1 MSWFGDLGSVV
12 GTLSA
17 SVTEALAGLEDDIK
31 EFVDTVKTDTSET
44 VQDTVAAVKE
54 ATDEDGLSLK
64 SLSGAVEGVA
74 ANIGSGLR
82 EDGTST
88 DRRRKRS
95 DPLGTVSYD
104 RAEAQLIA
112 IQRDRNTYLSDPEG
126 DPVEYTEWTE
136 GCDLNERTEE
146 ITKLLS
152 TDDVIRKLHSELVPK
167 KISYNVFW
175 HRYFYSLHRLK
186 AAGDRRQELVR
197 AFEEDVD
204 DQLEFDDDWGD
215 GGDDDDD
222 DGGGGGGGGGG
233 GTEATGAID
242 AIDAIDARPNEGTGA
257 ADGGSGTA
265 TAAEKREPAPGCAET
280 PPAAFS
286 EPEAGESSEKET
298 CAMEGGLGAARSE
311 RSAPGASAAR
321 EDAASD
327 DAPTLQGAVGESANN
342 ADAAVEQDAAD
353 AESNKVCFDRE
364 HEEPTEGAKQ
374 GDEEPE
380 VTVQRGDEEPK
391 GGVEQEHEEPE
402 AAVVQEGARTEGESP
417 AAAKEAGAT
426 QAVAATPDAATAEAG
441 TRPEPAEDAEDE
453 HDDDGDWDSWE

>member
-152 TDDVIRKLHSELVPK
+152 TDDVIRKLHSELQPELQPV
-167 KISYNVFW
+167 
-175 HRYFYSLHRLK
+175 SLCWLK
-186 AAGDRRQELVR
+186 
-197 AFEEDVD
+197 
-204 DQLEFDDDWGD
+204 
-215 GGDDDDD
+215 
-222 DGGGGGGGGGG
+222 
-233 GTEATGAID
+233 
-242 AIDAIDARPNEGTGA
+242 
-257 ADGGSGTA
+257 SH
-265 TAAEKREPAPGCAET
+265 
-280 PPAAFS
+280 
-286 EPEAGESSEKET
+286 GE
-298 CAMEGGLGAARSE
+298 
-311 RSAPGASAAR
+311 
-321 EDAASD
+321 
-327 DAPTLQGAVGESANN
+327 
-342 ADAAVEQDAAD
+342 
-353 AESNKVCFDRE
+353 
-364 HEEPTEGAKQ
+364 
-374 GDEEPE
+374 
-380 VTVQRGDEEPK
+380 
-391 GGVEQEHEEPE
+391 
-402 AAVVQEGARTEGESP
+402 
-417 AAAKEAGAT
+417 
-426 QAVAATPDAATAEAG
+426 
-441 TRPEPAEDAEDE
+441 
-453 HDDDGDWDSWE
+453 